1 MMETGKNVYSKRDY
15 YARLCAGKIPVTIF
29 LVNGFQMRATIQAVD
44 DDTILADCDG
54 WQKMIYQHAIST
66 IDPNRPVNLSAA
78 PDAGFLPY
86 NDGKPR

>member
-1 MMETGKNVYSKRDY
+1 MEKETNGYSKRDY

-44 DDTILADCDG
+44 NDTILVDNDG

-66 IDPNRPVNLSAA
+66 VGPNRPVNLNS
-78 PDAGFLPY
+78 GFLPH
-86 NDGKPR
+86 NS